1 MAHVSNRAADTR
13 PPSMNVLSDPGDG
26 RSFLL
31 AACDAQTLARRFR
44 YRALAGLGGFV
55 GSTAALAWMLLNV

>member
-1 MAHVSNRAADTR
+1 
-13 PPSMNVLSDPGDG
+13 
-26 RSFLL
+26 L
-31 AACDAQTLARRFR
+31 AACDARTLARRFR